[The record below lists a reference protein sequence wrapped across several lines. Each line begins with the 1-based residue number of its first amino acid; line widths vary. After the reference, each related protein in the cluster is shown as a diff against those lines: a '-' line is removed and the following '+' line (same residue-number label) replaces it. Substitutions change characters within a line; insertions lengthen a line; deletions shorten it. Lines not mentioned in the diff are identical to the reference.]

1 MCSKLNDM
9 ENTEQMILDH
19 CRQITECVGKQMYE
33 VERGITKEKIVLPLD
48 MKVEDL
54 GLSNPLKKLLL
65 QENVKCVKDIIFTSD
80 RKLYHVRGFGYKKLR
95 EYGEFVYRYSLYP
108 FYFKERYEK

>member
-65 QENVKCVKDIIFTSD
+65 QEGVKCVKDIIFTSD
-80 RKLYHVRGFGYKKLR
+80 RKLYRVNGFGPKKLQ
-95 EYGEFVYRYSLYP
+95 EYGEFIYRYSLYP
-108 FYFKERYEK
+108 FYFEERYRK